1 MSKDRNLLDRLMA
14 LGEDRLEQF
23 LQDVVNNPSVTAA
36 FGDAAERVKQAR
48 DRAESNFKDLLSAAS
63 IPDSETLAA
72 LTDRIADLE
81 TAIVDLGPR
90 IQALANRN
98 EAKRGA

>member
-1 MSKDRNLLDRLMA
+1 MPKDRNLLDRLMA

-23 LQDVVNNPSVTAA
+23 LQDVVNNPAITAA
-36 FGDAAERVKQAR
+36 FGDAAERLQTAR

-63 IPDSETLAA
+63 IPDSETLSA

-81 TAIVDLGPR
+81 TAIAELGPR

-98 EAKRGA
+98 GAKRDA